1 MEATETIDN
10 LTRSGAIEGY
20 AIEPIP
26 DRLKTVRWPD
36 LFLLVSNF
44 LINPSTILIGGLAVA
59 SGLSFWATIL
69 SSTLGIVV
77 ALAAYIVMGTAG
89 VDYGI
94 NRQVAVRTVLRIS

>member
-1 MEATETIDN
+1 MTIQTSIWRRGMETQ
-10 LTRSGAIEGY
+10 GAIEGF

-26 DRLKTVRWPD
+26 VELKTVRWPD

-44 LINPSTILIGGLAVA
+44 MINPLTILIGGLAVA

-77 ALAAYIVMGTAG
+77 AFAAYIVMALEG
-89 VDYGI
+89 VDYGLA
-94 NRQVAVRTVLRIS
+94 RQV